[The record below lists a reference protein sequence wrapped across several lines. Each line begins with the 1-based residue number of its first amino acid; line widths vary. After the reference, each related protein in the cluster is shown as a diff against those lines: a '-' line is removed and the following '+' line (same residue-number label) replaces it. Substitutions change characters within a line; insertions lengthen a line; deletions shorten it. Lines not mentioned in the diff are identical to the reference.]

1 MEKFQCCLETWC
13 VWGFSFFFLNTFSW
27 QVWFFLHVVKQP
39 NEKTSLWALDM
50 FEKALFPQLTVW
62 LLVNLFSGDLFEH
75 HTKQ

>member
-1 MEKFQCCLETWC
+1 MLFGNLMC
-13 VWGFSFFFLNTFSW
+13 VGFFFFFFFFFLNTFIW
-27 QVWFFLHVVKQP
+27 QVWFFLHMVKQP